1 MMLRA
6 LTVGVLLRA
15 VALLGLGVWGVLE
28 IAAGD
33 WFFGGVL
40 VACVL
45 LGAQSLLSTIRRAQR
60 EERSAPPGADH
71 SA

>member
-1 MMLRA
+1 MRLRA
-6 LTVGVLLRA
+6 RTAGALLRA

-40 VACVL
+40 VACML
-45 LGAQSLLSTIRRAQR
+45 LGAQSLLSTLRRA
-60 EERSAPPGADH
+60 
-71 SA
+71 